1 MNSNLFG
8 STVLVFSVAPFKID
22 QNKGPVIIYVVGGGG
37 REKYVGKLKISVSLP
52 PPPADHVNSVFT

>member
-37 REKYVGKLKISVSLP
+37 GGKICWKAQDCCMP
-52 PPPADHVNSVFT
+52 PPQTM

>member
-22 QNKGPVIIYVVGGGG
+22 QNKGPVIIYVEGGGG
-37 REKYVGKLKISVSLP
+37 REKNVGKLKISVSP
-52 PPPADHVNSVFT
+52 PPPYRPCK